1 MYSTENGRQR
11 LDAYAVY
18 LILSGGM
25 ALFYTLVF
33 TVNMIYFV
41 TELKLDP
48 LQLILIGTALEASVF
63 LFEIPT
69 GVVADVYSRRLSIII
84 GTFMIGAAFII
95 EGSIPLYAAVL
106 LSQVM
111 WGIGYTFTSGATQAW
126 IADEIGEAR
135 VGNAY
140 MRGSQASYV
149 GAIVGTIAAVAL
161 AALTRINVPMIV
173 GGALFL
179 ALGVFLVFFMPET
192 GFKRAAEGERRS
204 WGAMFGTF
212 RGGVRLV
219 RMKPVLISILLIG
232 VVYGIASEGFDRLWT
247 KHLIETITLPGP
259 YEPVVW
265 FGVLGLASKF
275 TGLALN
281 EVVRRRLDFNSHVA
295 VARAAMFLN
304 LLIGLSIVGLAL
316 AGNLVVA
323 MAALWL
329 IGPLRGASDP
339 VFTAWVNQS
348 LDPKVRATVL
358 SMTGQVDALG
368 QVVGGPAVGLIGNL
382 MSVRAALTVS
392 GLIWAGATVLYRRS
406 VRGGEPEPVVMGEAG
421 AQG

>member
-1 MYSTENGRQR
+1 MHPIENGQRR

-41 TELKLDP
+41 TDLKLDP
-48 LQLILIGTALEASVF
+48 LQLVLVGTALEASVL
-63 LFEIPT
+63 LFEVPT
-69 GVVADVYSRRLSIII
+69 GVVADVYSRRLSVII
-84 GTFMIGAAFII
+84 GIFIIGVAFVI

-126 IADEIGEAR
+126 IADELGETRA
-135 VGNAY
+135 GNAF
-140 MRGSQASYV
+140 MRGSQASYA
-149 GAIVGTIAAVAL
+149 GAIIGTIVAVMLAAV
-161 AALTRINVPMIV
+161 THINIPIILGGVLIV
-173 GGALFL
+173 AM
-179 ALGVFLVFFMPET
+179 GVFLVIFMPET

-204 WGAMFGTF
+204 WQTMFATF
-212 RGGVRLV
+212 RDGVRLV
-219 RMKPVLISILLIG
+219 RMKPVLISILAIG

-247 KHLIETITLPGP
+247 KHLIDTITLPGP
-259 YEPVVW
+259 FEPVVW
-265 FGVLGLASKF
+265 FGLLGLVSKF
-275 TGLALN
+275 IGLGLN
-281 EVVRRRLDFNSHVA
+281 EFVRRRLDFESPVA

-316 AGNLVVA
+316 TSNLAVA
-323 MAALWL
+323 FAMLWI

-368 QVVGGPAVGLIGNL
+368 QVIGGPIVGVIGNL
-382 MSVRAALTVS
+382 VSVRAALTIS
-392 GLIWAGATVLYRRS
+392 GLVWAGATALYRRS
-406 VRGGEPEPVVMGEAG
+406 VRGGEPVIAGEAG
-421 AQG
+421 MQG